1 MYDLIT
7 YYCIVFKR
15 TFFRL
20 EIHMTIFDMPN
31 YLWITIVAMII
42 LTVFSALVLKK
53 WFVSAVITFVALAV
67 LAFFIPNFYDISF
80 QPLLGYA
87 AFLAIISLIISF
99 LLWYFTRN
107 WRRERKK
114 KQLEKEIR
122 KYEDDDE
129 TFRRRNR

>member
-1 MYDLIT
+1 
-7 YYCIVFKR
+7 
-15 TFFRL
+15 
-20 EIHMTIFDMPN
+20 MTIFDMPN

-42 LTVFSALVLKK
+42 LTVFCALVLKK

-67 LAFFIPNFYDISF
+67 LAFFIPNFYEISF

-129 TFRRRNR
+129 TIRRLRR

>member
-1 MYDLIT
+1 
-7 YYCIVFKR
+7 
-15 TFFRL
+15 
-20 EIHMTIFDMPN
+20 MTIFDMPN

-42 LTVFSALVLKK
+42 LTVFCALVLKK
-53 WFVSAVITFVALAV
+53 WFVSAVITFVALAI

-129 TFRRRNR
+129 TIRRLRR

>member
-1 MYDLIT
+1 
-7 YYCIVFKR
+7 
-15 TFFRL
+15 
-20 EIHMTIFDMPN
+20 MTIFDMPN
-31 YLWITIVAMII
+31 YLWITIVATII
-42 LTVFSALVLKK
+42 LTVFCALVLKK
-53 WFVSAVITFVALAV
+53 WFVSAVITFVALAI

-129 TFRRRNR
+129 TIRHRRR

>member
-1 MYDLIT
+1 
-7 YYCIVFKR
+7 
-15 TFFRL
+15 
-20 EIHMTIFDMPN
+20 MTIFDMPN
-31 YLWITIVAMII
+31 YLWITIVATII
-42 LTVFSALVLKK
+42 LTVFCALVLKK

-129 TFRRRNR
+129 TIRRLRR

>member
-1 MYDLIT
+1 
-7 YYCIVFKR
+7 
-15 TFFRL
+15 
-20 EIHMTIFDMPN
+20 MTIFDMPN

-42 LTVFSALVLKK
+42 LTVFCALVLKK

-99 LLWYFTRN
+99 LL
-107 WRRERKK
+107 
-114 KQLEKEIR
+114 
-122 KYEDDDE
+122 
-129 TFRRRNR
+129 

>member
-1 MYDLIT
+1 
-7 YYCIVFKR
+7 
-15 TFFRL
+15 
-20 EIHMTIFDMPN
+20 MTIFDMPN
-31 YLWITIVAMII
+31 YVWITIVAMII
-42 LTVFSALVLKK
+42 LTVFCALVLKK

-129 TFRRRNR
+129 TIRRLRR

>member
-1 MYDLIT
+1 
-7 YYCIVFKR
+7 
-15 TFFRL
+15 
-20 EIHMTIFDMPN
+20 MTIFDMLN

-42 LTVFSALVLKK
+42 LTVFCALVLKK

-129 TFRRRNR
+129 TIRRLRR

>member
-1 MYDLIT
+1 
-7 YYCIVFKR
+7 
-15 TFFRL
+15 
-20 EIHMTIFDMPN
+20 MTIFDMPN

-42 LTVFSALVLKK
+42 LTVFCALVLKK

-122 KYEDDDE
+122 KYEDDNNQKY
-129 TFRRRNR
+129 RRRF

>member
-1 MYDLIT
+1 
-7 YYCIVFKR
+7 
-15 TFFRL
+15 
-20 EIHMTIFDMPN
+20 MTIFDMPN

-53 WFVSAVITFVALAV
+53 WFVSAVITFVVLAV

>member
-1 MYDLIT
+1 
-7 YYCIVFKR
+7 
-15 TFFRL
+15 
-20 EIHMTIFDMPN
+20 MTIFDMPN

-42 LTVFSALVLKK
+42 LTVFCSLVLKK

-129 TFRRRNR
+129 TIRRRRR

>member
-1 MYDLIT
+1 
-7 YYCIVFKR
+7 
-15 TFFRL
+15 
-20 EIHMTIFDMPN
+20 MTIFDMPN

-42 LTVFSALVLKK
+42 LTVFCALVLKK

-129 TFRRRNR
+129 TIRRLRR

>member
-1 MYDLIT
+1 
-7 YYCIVFKR
+7 
-15 TFFRL
+15 
-20 EIHMTIFDMPN
+20 MTIFDMPN

-42 LTVFSALVLKK
+42 LTVFCALVLKK

-67 LAFFIPNFYDISF
+67 LAFFIPNFYNISF

-129 TFRRRNR
+129 TIRRLRR

>member
-1 MYDLIT
+1 
-7 YYCIVFKR
+7 
-15 TFFRL
+15 
-20 EIHMTIFDMPN
+20 MTIFDMPN

-42 LTVFSALVLKK
+42 LTVFCALVLKK
-53 WFVSAVITFVALAV
+53 WFVSVVITFVALAV

-129 TFRRRNR
+129 TIRRLRR

>member
-1 MYDLIT
+1 
-7 YYCIVFKR
+7 
-15 TFFRL
+15 
-20 EIHMTIFDMPN
+20 MTIFDMPN

-42 LTVFSALVLKK
+42 LTVFCALVLKK

-114 KQLEKEIR
+114 KQLEKGIR

-129 TFRRRNR
+129 TIRRLRR

>member
-1 MYDLIT
+1 
-7 YYCIVFKR
+7 
-15 TFFRL
+15 
-20 EIHMTIFDMPN
+20 MTIFDMPN

-42 LTVFSALVLKK
+42 LTVFCALVLKK

-67 LAFFIPNFYDISF
+67 LAFFISNFYDISF

-129 TFRRRNR
+129 TIRRLRR

>member
-1 MYDLIT
+1 
-7 YYCIVFKR
+7 
-15 TFFRL
+15 
-20 EIHMTIFDMPN
+20 MTIFFIFY

-42 LTVFSALVLKK
+42 LTVFCALVLKK

-129 TFRRRNR
+129 TIRRLRR

>member
-1 MYDLIT
+1 
-7 YYCIVFKR
+7 
-15 TFFRL
+15 
-20 EIHMTIFDMPN
+20 MTIFGMPN

-42 LTVFSALVLKK
+42 LTVFCALVLKK

-129 TFRRRNR
+129 TIRRLRR

>member
-1 MYDLIT
+1 
-7 YYCIVFKR
+7 
-15 TFFRL
+15 
-20 EIHMTIFDMPN
+20 MTIFDMPN

-42 LTVFSALVLKK
+42 LTVFCALVLKK

-99 LLWYFTRN
+99 FFFFFTRN

-129 TFRRRNR
+129 TIRRLRR

>member
-1 MYDLIT
+1 
-7 YYCIVFKR
+7 
-15 TFFRL
+15 
-20 EIHMTIFDMPN
+20 MTIFDIPN
-31 YLWITIVAMII
+31 YLWIRIVAMII
-42 LTVFSALVLKK
+42 LTVFCALVLKK

-129 TFRRRNR
+129 TIRRLRR

>member
-1 MYDLIT
+1 
-7 YYCIVFKR
+7 
-15 TFFRL
+15 
-20 EIHMTIFDMPN
+20 MTIIDMPN

-42 LTVFSALVLKK
+42 LTVFCALVLKK

-129 TFRRRNR
+129 TIRRLRR

>member
-1 MYDLIT
+1 
-7 YYCIVFKR
+7 
-15 TFFRL
+15 
-20 EIHMTIFDMPN
+20 MTIFDMPN

-42 LTVFSALVLKK
+42 LTVFCALVLKK
-53 WFVSAVITFVALAV
+53 WFVSAVITFVALV
-67 LAFFIPNFYDISF
+67 CLSIFIPNFYDISF

-87 AFLAIISLIISF
+87 FLAIISLIIDF

-129 TFRRRNR
+129 TIRRLRR

>member
-1 MYDLIT
+1 
-7 YYCIVFKR
+7 
-15 TFFRL
+15 
-20 EIHMTIFDMPN
+20 MTIFDMPN

-42 LTVFSALVLKK
+42 LTVFCALVLKK

-99 LLWYFTRN
+99 LLWFFTRN

-129 TFRRRNR
+129 TIRRLRR

>member
-1 MYDLIT
+1 
-7 YYCIVFKR
+7 
-15 TFFRL
+15 
-20 EIHMTIFDMPN
+20 MTIFDMPN

-42 LTVFSALVLKK
+42 LSVFCALVLKK

-129 TFRRRNR
+129 TIRRLRR

>member
-1 MYDLIT
+1 
-7 YYCIVFKR
+7 
-15 TFFRL
+15 
-20 EIHMTIFDMPN
+20 MTIFDMPN

-42 LTVFSALVLKK
+42 LTVFCALVLKK

-129 TFRRRNR
+129 TIRCLRR

>member
-1 MYDLIT
+1 
-7 YYCIVFKR
+7 
-15 TFFRL
+15 
-20 EIHMTIFDMPN
+20 MTIFDMPN

-42 LTVFSALVLKK
+42 LTVFCALVLKK

-114 KQLEKEIR
+114 KQLEKKIR

-129 TFRRRNR
+129 TIRRLRR

>member
-1 MYDLIT
+1 
-7 YYCIVFKR
+7 
-15 TFFRL
+15 
-20 EIHMTIFDMPN
+20 MTIFDMPN

-42 LTVFSALVLKK
+42 LTVFCALVLKK

-67 LAFFIPNFYDISF
+67 LAFFIPNFYDISY

-129 TFRRRNR
+129 TIRRLRR

>member
-1 MYDLIT
+1 
-7 YYCIVFKR
+7 
-15 TFFRL
+15 
-20 EIHMTIFDMPN
+20 MTIFDMPN

-42 LTVFSALVLKK
+42 LTVFCALVLKK

-129 TFRRRNR
+129 KIRRRRR

>member
-1 MYDLIT
+1 
-7 YYCIVFKR
+7 
-15 TFFRL
+15 
-20 EIHMTIFDMPN
+20 MTIFDIPN

-42 LTVFSALVLKK
+42 LTVFCALVLKK

-129 TFRRRNR
+129 TIRRLRR

>member
-1 MYDLIT
+1 
-7 YYCIVFKR
+7 
-15 TFFRL
+15 
-20 EIHMTIFDMPN
+20 MTIFDMPN

-42 LTVFSALVLKK
+42 LTVFCALVLKK

-87 AFLAIISLIISF
+87 TFLAIISLIISF

-129 TFRRRNR
+129 TIRRLRR

>member
-1 MYDLIT
+1 
-7 YYCIVFKR
+7 
-15 TFFRL
+15 
-20 EIHMTIFDMPN
+20 MTIFDMPN

-42 LTVFSALVLKK
+42 LTVFCALVLKK

-87 AFLAIISLIISF
+87 AFLAVISLIISF

-129 TFRRRNR
+129 TIRRLRR

>member
-1 MYDLIT
+1 
-7 YYCIVFKR
+7 
-15 TFFRL
+15 
-20 EIHMTIFDMPN
+20 MTIFDMPN

-42 LTVFSALVLKK
+42 LTVFCALVLKK

-80 QPLLGYA
+80 QPLLGSA

-129 TFRRRNR
+129 TIRRLRR